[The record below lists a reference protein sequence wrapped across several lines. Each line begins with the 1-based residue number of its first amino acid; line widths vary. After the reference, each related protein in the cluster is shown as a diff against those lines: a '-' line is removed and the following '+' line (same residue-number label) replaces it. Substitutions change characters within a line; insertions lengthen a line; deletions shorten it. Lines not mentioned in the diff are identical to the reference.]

1 MSELCTLAASV
12 VLQSQTPLPVTEA
25 CSQSTSQN
33 TTNVQAQTWYP
44 HDATRLAGLARGTMT
59 QQMTQQTI
67 VPEPTTAATALAR
80 LEFSLQH
87 QERPRSTSQLFQQ
100 RWEALRSGQ
109 TYTRLPVNS
118 FADRWRSSSQQPT
131 YEAWLKLLG
140 REARS
145 MAHGQGNNR
154 LTVMVGDS
162 LSMWMPTEFMPRH
175 GFWLNQAVSGETA
188 AAMTKRSH
196 LFKDTRPNVIHVMA
210 GINDLKNGASD
221 RDILMALQTLMRQF
235 RQQHPDAKVVVHSIL
250 PTRLSHLPSDRIR
263 TLNSYIAYVA
273 NREGTHFL
281 DLQPYFTDNQGLLRQ
296 ELTTDGL
303 HLNYQGYALWQSIM
317 HQVG

>member
-12 VLQSQTPLPVTEA
+12 VLQPSNSPPSGPEVCPPSATLHSSHARYQSLP
-25 CSQSTSQN
+25 S
-33 TTNVQAQTWYP
+33 Y
-44 HDATRLAGLARGTMT
+44 DAEWIAGLGRGA
-59 QQMTQQTI
+59 I
-67 VPEPTTAATALAR
+67 APEPSTTAAIP
-80 LEFSLQH
+80 LEFSWQYR
-87 QERPRSTSQLFQQ
+87 ERPHSTAQLFQQ

-118 FADRWRSSSQQPT
+118 FADKWRGSHQSAT
-131 YEAWLKLLG
+131 YEEWLQLLE
-140 REARS
+140 REAWS
-145 MAHGQGNNR
+145 MAHGQGDNR
-154 LTVMVGDS
+154 LTVVVGDS
-162 LSMWMPTEFMPRH
+162 LSLWMPTEFMPSHR
-175 GFWLNQAVSGETA
+175 FWLNQAISGETA
-188 AAMTKRSH
+188 AAMTKRLH
-196 LFKDTRPNVIHVMA
+196 LFKETNPDVIHVMA

-221 RDILMALQTLMRQF
+221 RDILLSLQTLMRQL
-235 RQQHPDAKVVVHSIL
+235 RQQHPNAKVVIHSIL

-273 NREGTHFL
+273 NREGTQFL
-281 DLQPYFTDNQGLLRQ
+281 DLQPYFTDEQGQLRQ